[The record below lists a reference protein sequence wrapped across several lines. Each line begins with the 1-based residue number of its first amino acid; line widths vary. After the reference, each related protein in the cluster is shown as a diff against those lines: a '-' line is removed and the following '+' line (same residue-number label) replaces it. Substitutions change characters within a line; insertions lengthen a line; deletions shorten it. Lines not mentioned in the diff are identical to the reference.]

1 MAHFE
6 SKNFY
11 INKSSSIIYTYLSD
25 FRNFGTVMPEQIKDW
40 QATEDTCKFTI
51 PGMATISMRYK
62 DKIEGNRLSIIPETG
77 TPLLFELVCEF
88 ESINVNSSKL
98 KVSIDAEL
106 NALLS
111 MMASKPMQNLVDLI
125 AQQIERRFN

>member
-6 SKNFY
+6 SKQVTT
-11 INKSSSIIYTYLSD
+11 NKSSKDIYTYLAD

-51 PGMATISMRYK
+51 PSMATISMRYK
-62 DKIEGNRLSIIPETG
+62 DKMEYTRLSIVPETG
-77 TPLLFELVCEF
+77 TPLPFELVCEF
-88 ESINVNSSKL
+88 DAINDASTKV
-98 KVSIDAEL
+98 KVSIDADL
-106 NALLS
+106 NPLLS

-125 AQQIERRFN
+125 AQQIERAFN